1 MSSFLAGFTWLL
13 VFQCA
18 GEALV
23 RLAGWPIPGPVAG
36 MALLFAALLLRKQA
50 PDAMTVA
57 AGGLGQHLSLL
68 FVPAGVGV
76 MMYIGQVTDEWLP
89 ILAAVVVSTVLA
101 IAATALTFAWLV
113 KRQGHMRSRERQ

>member
-1 MSSFLAGFTWLL
+1 VSDALTGFTWLL

-23 RLAGWPIPGPVAG
+23 RLAGLPIPGPVAG
-36 MALLFAALLLRKQA
+36 MALLFAALLVRGKA
-50 PDAMTVA
+50 PNALAAA

-76 MMYIGQVTDEWLP
+76 MMYVSQVTAEWLP
-89 ILAAVVVSTVLA
+89 IAVALVVSTVLA
-101 IAATALTFAWLV
+101 MAATALTFAFLV
-113 KRQGHMRSRERQ
+113 RRRRDAHPQDPP

>member
-1 MSSFLAGFTWLL
+1 MLAGFTWLL

-23 RLAGWPIPGPVAG
+23 WLAGLPIPGPVAG
-36 MALLFAALLLRKQA
+36 MALLFAALLLRKRA
-50 PDAMTVA
+50 PDAMTAA

-76 MMYIGQVTDEWLP
+76 MMYVAQVTDEWLP
-89 ILAAVVVSTVLA
+89 IVAALLVSTVLA

-113 KRQGHMRSRERQ
+113 QRQGRAGSRERQ

>member
-1 MSSFLAGFTWLL
+1 MSPVLANFTWLL

-18 GEALV
+18 DEALV

-36 MALLFAALLLRKQA
+36 MALLFAALLLRNKA
-50 PDAMTVA
+50 PDALTVA
-57 AGGLGQHLSLL
+57 AVGLGQHLSLL

-76 MMYIGQVTDEWLP
+76 MMYVAQVTDEWLP
-89 ILAAVVVSTVLA
+89 IVAALVVSTVLA

-113 KRQGHMRSRERQ
+113 RRQQRAPARPTP